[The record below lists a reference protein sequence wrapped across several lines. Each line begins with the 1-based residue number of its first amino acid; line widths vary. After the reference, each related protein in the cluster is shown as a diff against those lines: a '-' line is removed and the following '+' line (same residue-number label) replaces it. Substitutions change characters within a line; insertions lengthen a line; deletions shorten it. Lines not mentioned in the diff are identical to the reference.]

1 MSLEMPTEL
10 FFLNSKERRKFYST
24 LETSYGLSDFSIF
37 DDYDVLSRRKDEVD
51 RIFLLKLS
59 VSEIPLDNVRI
70 DSLGLF
76 FCEISENEVK
86 LSIEGSNFIGLK
98 CSKNVLDLDLDVAKR
113 YMSGEDI
120 SVDFKDSQVI
130 VKSGT
135 DFLGSSFVKNNV
147 LINNV
152 PKERRLGAII

>member
-1 MSLEMPTEL
+1 M
-10 FFLNSKERRKFYST
+10 
-24 LETSYGLSDFSIF
+24 
-37 DDYDVLSRRKDEVD
+37 
-51 RIFLLKLS
+51 
-59 VSEIPLDNVRI
+59 
-70 DSLGLF
+70 
-76 FCEISENEVK
+76 
-86 LSIEGSNFIGLK
+86 
-98 CSKNVLDLDLDVAKR
+98 DLDVAKR

-120 SVDFKDSQVI
+120 SVDFKDAQVI